1 MFRGLAGLVSL
12 VLLAA
17 CGGNDEDSGGAPGP
31 TSPPQEFL
39 VGAVDDAAREPGPV
53 LGQLAEAG
61 FNALNITS
69 YWEPGLTEPTAG
81 ELAALGD
88 TAARAANEELTV
100 VVAVFHRG
108 SRTTP
113 LTDAARAE
121 FASYTAAIV
130 RRIPQIQDV
139 VVGNEPNLNRF
150 WLPQFGPNGEN
161 VASGAYFA
169 LLAQVYDAVK
179 AANADVRI
187 WGGALAPRGVDKPGT
202 GRDTQSPGRFLQ
214 GLGEAYRAS
223 GREKPPLDGLAYH
236 PYPESS
242 AIAPD
247 QANPPGGKA
256 IGLAEHDR
264 LRELVRSA
272 FGSDLPILYAELG
285 VETAV
290 PESKQSL
297 YEGTEPAQTVDE
309 QTQADYYRRALELA
323 ACQKGVAGILLFHSH
338 DEPVL
343 AGFQSGVYYVDG
355 TPKASLEPVRSA
367 IRAAQ
372 DGC

>member
-1 MFRGLAGLVSL
+1 
-12 VLLAA
+12 LLAA

-202 GRDTQSPGRFLQ
+202 GRDTQSPGRFLE